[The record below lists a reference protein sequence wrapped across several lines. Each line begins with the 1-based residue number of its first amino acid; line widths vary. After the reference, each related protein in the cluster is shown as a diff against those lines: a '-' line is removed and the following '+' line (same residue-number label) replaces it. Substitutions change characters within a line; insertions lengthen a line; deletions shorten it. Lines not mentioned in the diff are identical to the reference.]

1 MLTRLLQLSLSQ
13 PQVDCITAHIRSSTA
28 AQPSVA
34 SPTPQS
40 SPLVRNRAANN
51 TATAQHAQ
59 QHYSPQPH
67 TSTERY
73 AGDEVVS
80 KLRQALEIEVNAPRG
95 FMCVCRANMGNRLHC
110 GERWKK
116 N

>member
-28 AQPSVA
+28 AQPYAA
-34 SPTPQS
+34 SPTSQS
-40 SPLVRNRAANN
+40 SPMVRNRAANN

-73 AGDEVVS
+73 TGDEVVS
-80 KLRQALEIEVNAPRG
+80 QLRQALEIEVNALRG
-95 FMCVCRANMGNRLHC
+95 FLCMCQANSDNRLHC
-110 GERWKK
+110 GGRLR
-116 N
+116 